1 MHQFDGIHSKFHW
14 LEKIPTLSLPSFF
27 TRPHKHISLFF
38 FFFLLFFLLI
48 LFDPLLVLLFFP
60 LDSKSSLH
68 IVKTVF
74 QIF

>member
-1 MHQFDGIHSKFHW
+1 
-14 LEKIPTLSLPSFF
+14 
-27 TRPHKHISLFF
+27 
-38 FFFLLFFLLI
+38 LFFLLI